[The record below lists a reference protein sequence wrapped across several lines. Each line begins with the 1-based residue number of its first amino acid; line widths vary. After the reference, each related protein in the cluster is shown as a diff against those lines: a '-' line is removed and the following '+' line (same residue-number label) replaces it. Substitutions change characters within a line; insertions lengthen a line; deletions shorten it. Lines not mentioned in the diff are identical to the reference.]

1 MVTMRFAT
9 RRLQGLVVVLSLLA
23 ACNAGA
29 AIKAD
34 ETVVIFNTSAH
45 RDGDNWV
52 VPVHGW
58 IFEREEDSWWRAT
71 LIQSLADY
79 LRPYMDSKGE
89 AHFLTRT
96 RLFVVDNERGKTVP
110 LNIGGHVFVSTPSKA
125 NGHFRASARV
135 PAREADAQNGWLP
148 IHVVEDRVRFHG
160 RARLVAPE
168 GRSVISDIDD
178 TIKDSNVLDKKQ
190 LLANTFLR
198 SFAPVKGMAGL
209 YRRWEQSGAAFHY
222 VSLSPWQLYPELKS
236 FLDEAGFPDGAFH
249 LREFRAKDKSLLEL
263 FSNPED
269 AKLAVIDAV
278 VRTYPQRKFLLV
290 GDSGESDPEVYGA
303 IARKY
308 KSNVAHIYIRAVP
321 ASRLD
326 AARFAAAFRGLADST
341 WTVFQDPAEIRE

>member
-1 MVTMRFAT
+1 MRLKK
-9 RRLQGLVVVLSLLA
+9 RCLQGLVVVMSLLA
-23 ACNAGA
+23 APTLAA

-45 RDGDNWV
+45 RDGDSWV

-71 LIQSLADY
+71 LIRSLAEY
-79 LRPYMDSKGE
+79 LRPSMDAEGE
-89 AHFLTRT
+89 AHFLRRT
-96 RLFVVDNERGKTVP
+96 RLFLVDNERGKTVP
-110 LNIGGHVFVSTPSKA
+110 LNIGGQAFASTPSKA
-125 NGHFRASARV
+125 NGHFRAAARI
-135 PAREADAQNGWLP
+135 PARDVDTRNDWLP
-148 IHVVEDRVRFHG
+148 IHVGEDTVRFRG
-160 RARLVAPE
+160 RARLVAQE
-168 GRSVISDIDD
+168 GLSVISDIDD
-178 TIKDSNVLDKKQ
+178 TIKDSNVLDKQQ

-198 SFAPVKGMAGL
+198 PFTPVAGMAGL

-236 FLDEAGFPDGAFH
+236 FLDEADFPDGAFH

-263 FSNPED
+263 FSAPDD
-269 AKLAVIDAV
+269 AKLAVIDTV
-278 VRTYPQRKFLLV
+278 VRTYPRRTFVLV

-308 KSNVAHIYIRAVP
+308 QGSVAHIYIRVVP

-326 AARFAAAFRGLADST
+326 EARFAAAFRGLANST
-341 WTVFQDPAEIRE
+341 WTVFQDPKEIRE